1 MVTAVIGIL
10 FLIILVIGHELG
22 HFFAAKMFKLRVD
35 EFGFG
40 FPPRI
45 FSKKRK
51 ETTYSFNLLPFGG
64 YVKIYGEHPNQDEEI
79 KEPERSF
86 THQLAW
92 KRAVI
97 IVAGAFMNFLIGWI
111 AFSVVLAAGIPNMVL
126 IERVIPGS
134 PADTAGFS
142 VGQVIEGF
150 DSAEEFANFIN
161 SNRGEELE
169 LNNLNVIPRENPP
182 EGEGPL
188 GITVVDGGVEKHGVL
203 QSIPR
208 GFTSAVR
215 TTWLLTG
222 AFIGFIGSIVVGNFS
237 VVEQVTGP
245 VGVYGMLAGVSN
257 LGVSPLI
264 QFLGL
269 ISLNL
274 VVINLL
280 PFPAL
285 DGGRLLT
292 IAVEKIVG
300 RRLNYKF
307 ETIVNIVG
315 LGLLL
320 LLMIVVTIR
329 DITNIL

>member
-1 MVTAVIGIL
+1 MTTAVIGIL

-22 HFFAAKMFKLRVD
+22 HFFAAKMFKLRVE

-64 YVKIYGEHPNQDEEI
+64 YVKIYGEHPNQKEEI

-86 THQLAW
+86 THQSAW

-111 AFSVVLAAGIPNMVL
+111 AFSIVLAAGIPNMVL
-126 IERVIPGS
+126 IEKVIPDS
-134 PADTAGFS
+134 PADTAGFF
-142 VGQVIEGF
+142 VGQVIEEF

-161 SNRGEELE
+161 SNRGKELT
-169 LNNLNVIPRENPP
+169 LNNLSVVPRVNPP

-188 GITVVDGGVEKHGVL
+188 GVTVVDGGVEKQGIL
-203 QSIPR
+203 QSIPK
-208 GFTSAVR
+208 GFMSAVG
-215 TTWLLTG
+215 TTWLITG
-222 AFIGFIGSIVVGNFS
+222 AFVGFIGNIFGGNLS
-237 VVEQVTGP
+237 VADQVTGP
-245 VGVYGMLAGVSN
+245 VGVYGMLTSVSS
-257 LGVSPLI
+257 LGATPLI
-264 QFLGL
+264 QFLGF

-274 VVINLL
+274 VVINLI

-292 IAVEKIVG
+292 IIVEKVIG

-307 ETIVNIVG
+307 EAIANGIG
-315 LGLLL
+315 LALLL
-320 LLMIVVTIR
+320 LLMVVVTIR